1 MPKLIPIPLTD
12 PLQGLKEFPYINTSE
27 RTAKHSDVFLDR
39 DIEEPSDYRELISIL
54 FNASEYDSIHI
65 FINSAGGNLDTALA
79 IIEGI
84 QHSMASVTAFLI
96 GSCHSAASMI
106 ALSCS
111 QLIITDSANMLVHS
125 ASFGTGGTTSNVK
138 SHTDFVVKQTNKLLD
153 EVYEG
158 FLTEEEMKSIRLGVE
173 MWLDAKE
180 IRKRVKRRLKLLEN
194 RASKA
199 EAKATK
205 KSS

>member
-1 MPKLIPIPLTD
+1 MPKVIPIPLAD
-12 PLQGLKEFPYINTSE
+12 PFQGLKEFPYINTSE

-54 FNASEYDSIHI
+54 FNAGEYDTIHI
-65 FINSAGGNLDTALA
+65 FINSVGGNLDTALA

-84 QHSMASVTAFLI
+84 QHSLASVTAFLI

-106 ALSCS
+106 ALSCN

-138 SHTDFVVKQTNKLLD
+138 SHTDFVVKQTNKLL
-153 EVYEG
+153 EEIYEG
-158 FLTEEEMKSIRLGVE
+158 FLTKDEMKDIKLGVE
-173 MWLDAKE
+173 MWLSAKE
-180 IRKRVKRRLKLLEN
+180 IRKRVKKRLKLLEARHAKDAHKN
-194 RASKA
+194 A
-199 EAKATK
+199 ETYD
-205 KSS
+205 